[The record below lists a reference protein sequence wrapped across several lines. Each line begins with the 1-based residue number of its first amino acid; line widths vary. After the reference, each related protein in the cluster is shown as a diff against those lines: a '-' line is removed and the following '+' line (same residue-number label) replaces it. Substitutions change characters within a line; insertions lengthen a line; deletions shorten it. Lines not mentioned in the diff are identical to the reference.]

1 MRHLSLAAAATLA
14 ALIPAAAS
22 ADTITDTFTVNRTG
36 PAFVPNV
43 EVVIPTFDS
52 SLGTLTTETFT
63 LSGTFTPAF
72 TWSTDPQDAPF
83 PATVPVSLTGSVGV
97 IPKELLT
104 LPSETLLAIYNGMEI
119 GGYVATGTAQQF
131 SVTNIALPDNLD
143 FDVDQIDVLAEDSV
157 TPHRFPYG
165 PGLADLGALSSTLTV
180 AYEYTPNSPARLPE
194 PATLPLL
201 TIGLAGLC
209 SIVQRRQIA
218 PGLGSHAGKPSR

>member
-1 MRHLSLAAAATLA
+1 MRHLGLAAAAMLA

-36 PAFVPNV
+36 PAFVPSV
-43 EVVIPTFDS
+43 EVPIGTFDS
-52 SLGTLTTETFT
+52 SLGTLTSEAFT

-72 TWSTDPQDAPF
+72 TWSTNPNKAPF
-83 PATVPVSLTGSVGV
+83 PATVPVTLTGSVGV
-97 IPKELLT
+97 IPKELLA
-104 LPSETLLAIYNGMEI
+104 LPSENLLAIYNGMEI

-131 SVTNIALPDNLD
+131 SVTNIALPGDLD
-143 FDVDQIDVLAEDSV
+143 FDADQIDVWAEDIV

-180 AYEYTPNSPARLPE
+180 TYEYTPSNLVPE

-209 SIVQRRQIA
+209 GLVRRRRVA
-218 PGLGSHAGKPSR
+218 AGPEGSTGRPAR